1 MHTILIP
8 TDFSESSWNALFTA
22 LKLYSEVECNFVLFN
37 AFEPRAADLL
47 GEKSKERLAVL
58 YESMEQHSETEL
70 DKILQYLSANH
81 TNSRHRFEKAAL
93 ADDLLEGLEQ
103 LLEKRDT
110 DIIVMGTQGASGA
123 KEVFLGSNTVR
134 VIRQVRN
141 CPVLAVPEDY
151 NFQTLKKVLFPSD
164 FTRPFSEHELQQL
177 LKLLTVWNARLMIL
191 HITSGDKLT
200 TEQQAFREMLI
211 DRLQGTDYTFHQ
223 DDQATDLSTA
233 IANFAREER
242 ADIIALIHYRHS
254 FMERLTREP
263 VIKQVAFS
271 TKVPLLILPDID

>member
-1 MHTILIP
+1 MYTILIP
-8 TDFSESSWNALFTA
+8 TDFSESAWNALFTA
-22 LKLYSEVECNFVLFN
+22 LKLYAETECNFVIFN

-81 TNSRHRFEKAAL
+81 TNSRHSFEKAAV
-93 ADDLLEGLEQ
+93 ADDLMEGLEQ
-103 LLEKRDT
+103 LVEKRNT
-110 DIIVMGTQGASGA
+110 DLIVMGTQGASGA
-123 KEVFLGSNTVR
+123 KETFLGSNTVR

-141 CPVLAVPEDY
+141 CPVLAVPEAY

-164 FTRPFSEHELQQL
+164 FTQPFGEHELQQL
-177 LKLLTVWNARLMIL
+177 LELLTVWNARLMIL

-200 TEQQAFREMLI
+200 AEQQAYREQLI
-211 DRLQGTDYTFHQ
+211 EKLQGKDYTFYQ
-223 DDQATDLSTA
+223 DDLASDLSAA
-233 IANFAREER
+233 IENFAREER

-254 FMERLTREP
+254 FMERLIREP
-263 VIKQVAFS
+263 VVKQVAFN